1 MLKELHYPYL
11 TITISITYNQKGYA
25 SNYKLNGDHLTFKG
39 RVYGSV
45 GIEYRIEYDKTA
57 FQVEY
62 NCEYVYSKEDRDM
75 LDGADDSTV
84 TYELT
89 PLKKGLFDIYEVEG
103 FRCQETA
110 RKKHTIVVI

>member
-1 MLKELHYPYL
+1 MQV
-11 TITISITYNQKGYA
+11 I
-25 SNYKLNGDHLTFKG
+25 KLNGDHLTFKG

-110 RKKHTIVVI
+110 RKKTYDSSHITPTIRLHQEIYNRWMYVK

>member
-1 MLKELHYPYL
+1 
-11 TITISITYNQKGYA
+11 
-25 SNYKLNGDHLTFKG
+25 
-39 RVYGSV
+39 
-45 GIEYRIEYDKTA
+45 
-57 FQVEY
+57 
-62 NCEYVYSKEDRDM
+62 M

-103 FRCQETA
+103 FRCQEAA

>member
-1 MLKELHYPYL
+1 MQV
-11 TITISITYNQKGYA
+11 I
-25 SNYKLNGDHLTFKG
+25 KLNDGHLTFKG

-57 FQVEY
+57 FRMEY
-62 NCEYVYSKEDRDM
+62 NYKYVHSKEDRDM

-89 PLKKGLFDIYEVEG
+89 PLKKGQFDIYEVEG
-103 FRCQETA
+103 FRGQETA

>member
-1 MLKELHYPYL
+1 MQV
-11 TITISITYNQKGYA
+11 I
-25 SNYKLNGDHLTFKG
+25 KLNSEHLTFKG

-57 FQVEY
+57 FLVEY
-62 NCEYVYSKEDRDM
+62 NCKYVSSQEERYM
-75 LDGADDSTV
+75 LEGADESTA

-103 FRCQETA
+103 FRGEETT